1 LYNQITNLYAV
12 ISEVERHN
20 LWLELICRLVFLNF
34 WLSVAMVMDFAL
46 SRQLTYYNDGKV
58 VEQVD
63 LRHKSDT
70 DSELWSGSQ
79 KLLAQIVCN
88 VLYVLKRAKRST
100 AIAELTGTQVSFW
113 SCDIHPVW
121 INFLLQLVTHHFI
134 LMLKLTTVDNLVNKN
149 RTCKLNMLIWY

>member
-1 LYNQITNLYAV
+1 
-12 ISEVERHN
+12 
-20 LWLELICRLVFLNF
+20 
-34 WLSVAMVMDFAL
+34 MDFAL

-113 SCDIHPVW
+113 SCDIHPV
-121 INFLLQLVTHHFI
+121 
-134 LMLKLTTVDNLVNKN
+134 
-149 RTCKLNMLIWY
+149 